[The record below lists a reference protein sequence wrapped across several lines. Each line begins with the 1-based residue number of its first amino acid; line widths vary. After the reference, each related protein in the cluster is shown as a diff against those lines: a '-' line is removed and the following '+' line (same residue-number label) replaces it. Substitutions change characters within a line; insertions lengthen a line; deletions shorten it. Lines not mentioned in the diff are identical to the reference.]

1 MRITIGIRE
10 NVVLKE
16 NNKKGK
22 LILTKI
28 HLGSFLHVP
37 NLHAFICFKK
47 LVCSAHHGTL
57 MKPNQEAECNTALG
71 FNNIYGTFICGKSIC
86 SKK

>member
-1 MRITIGIRE
+1 MRITIRIRE
-10 NVVLKE
+10 NVILKE
-16 NNKKGK
+16 NNKKEK

-37 NLHAFICFKK
+37 NIHTFICFKK
-47 LVCSAHHGTL
+47 LVCSAHRGSL
-57 MKPNQEAECNTALG
+57 MKPNQEAEYNAALS
-71 FNNIYGTFICGKSIC
+71 FNNIVGTFVCWKNIC